1 MSNVS
6 GKAYAMTVLTPVP
19 PRRTWITV
27 ILFAAA
33 RLLPGTLKGLKGLS
47 LIHFARW
54 VLVARTAWPARAG
67 DTIAN
72 DYMIFCSNF
81 NGTWDQYVDA
91 FADGIP
97 NGLDLF
103 WYTSTRYPNSIP
115 ISPFKAYIKA
125 NQIDNDYYY
134 NATPGAAQRD
144 IRAALRVRAALL
156 ALEDELENS
165 SPETFAVT
173 YRAAMQHLQNDFGPQ
188 GYAPVASADTERADR
203 HRIALTEGWPPAAA
217 VSMGADHA

>member
-1 MSNVS
+1 
-6 GKAYAMTVLTPVP
+6 MTVLTPVP

-27 ILFAAA
+27 LLFAAA

-54 VLVARTAWPARAG
+54 VLVSRKGWPARVG

-115 ISPFKAYIKA
+115 ISPFKAYIRA

-144 IRAALRVRAALL
+144 IKAALRVRTALL
-156 ALEDELENS
+156 ALEAGIVDS
-165 SPETFAVT
+165 SPETFAAAYRVT
-173 YRAAMQHLQNDFGPQ
+173 LQHLQNDFGPQ

-203 HRIALTEGWPPAAA
+203 HRIALTGGWPPAAA